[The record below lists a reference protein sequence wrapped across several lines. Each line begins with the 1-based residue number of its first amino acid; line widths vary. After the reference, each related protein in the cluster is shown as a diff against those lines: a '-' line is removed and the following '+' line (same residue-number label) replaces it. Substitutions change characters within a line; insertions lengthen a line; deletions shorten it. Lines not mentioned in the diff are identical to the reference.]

1 MKMRVSTIFTLAVT
15 FFAIATITCCDQYG
29 GGIAPKA
36 DAVAILMPTKGNS
49 VNGVVTFSKVKD
61 GVRVIADLK
70 KLSPGLHGI
79 HIHEF
84 GDCRADD
91 GSSAGGH
98 FNPHAKAHGAP
109 DAHQRHVGDLGNVV
123 VDENGV
129 AAFDVVD
136 PLLELDGEHS
146 IVARSVVVHAAE
158 DDFITQPHGAAGGRV
173 ACGAIGLARK

>member
-1 MKMRVSTIFTLAVT
+1 MKTKICLFCVSVVT
-15 FFAIATITCCDQYG
+15 CFIVAAITGCNQHG
-29 GGIAPKA
+29 RGIAPKA
-36 DAVAILMPTKGNS
+36 DAVAIVMATKGNAVS
-49 VNGVVTFSKVKD
+49 GVVTFSKVKD

-70 KLSPGLHGI
+70 GLSPGLHGI

-109 DAHQRHVGDLGNVV
+109 DAAERHVGDLGNVV
-123 VDENGV
+123 ADENGV
-129 AAFDVVD
+129 AAFDALD

-146 IVARSVVVHAAE
+146 ILARSVVVHAEE
-158 DDFITQPHGAAGGRV
+158 DDFQTQPHGAAGKRV
-173 ACGAIGLARK
+173 ACGNIGLARK

>member
-1 MKMRVSTIFTLAVT
+1 MKTRICILCASMMTFSTIAV
-15 FFAIATITCCDQYG
+15 ITGCDQHSS
-29 GGIAPKA
+29 GITPKA
-36 DAVAILMPTKGNS
+36 DAIATVMPTKGNTVS
-49 VNGVVTFSKVKD
+49 GVVTFSKVKD

-70 KLSPGLHGI
+70 DLSPGIHGI

-98 FNPHAKAHGAP
+98 FNPHDKAHGAP
-109 DAHQRHVGDLGNVV
+109 DAPERHVGDLGNVV

-129 AAFDVVD
+129 AVFDVVD

-146 IVARSVVVHAAE
+146 IFARSVVIHTAV
-158 DDFITQPHGAAGGRV
+158 DDFQTQPHGSAGGRV
-173 ACGAIGLARK
+173 ACSTIGLARK